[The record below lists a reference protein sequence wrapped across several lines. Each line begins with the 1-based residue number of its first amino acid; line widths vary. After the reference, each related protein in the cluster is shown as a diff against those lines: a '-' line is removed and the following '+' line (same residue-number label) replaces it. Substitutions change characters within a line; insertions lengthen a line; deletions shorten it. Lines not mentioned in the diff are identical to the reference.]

1 MTAMS
6 NIEAVF
12 CRSAPWR
19 GFAGRVVLPWVL
31 QDSVVG
37 PEVLEIGGGSGAMA
51 YELLRRRPV
60 LQVTLADV
68 DPTMVAAASRRLA
81 GFGDRVRTTVGDAT
95 RLEFAD
101 DSFDTVCS
109 WLMLH
114 HTIDWEAVLAESARV
129 LRPTG
134 MLVGY
139 DLADTPLAQTIHRV
153 DGSEHRLIRPS
164 ELEEGLERAGF
175 AASRVEL
182 ALGGLV
188 MRFEARNGPLHVKQ

>member
-1 MTAMS
+1 MTAMA
-6 NIEAVF
+6 NIEAMF

-19 GFAGRVVLPWVL
+19 GFARRVVLPWVL

-51 YELLRRRPV
+51 YELLRRQPAVRMTV
-60 LQVTLADV
+60 ADV
-68 DPTMVAAASRRLA
+68 DPGMAASARRRLVS
-81 GFGDRVRTTVGDAT
+81 FGDRVTTTVSDAT

-114 HTIDWEAVLAESARV
+114 HTIEWEEVLAECARV
-129 LRPTG
+129 VRPAGT
-134 MLVGY
+134 LAGY
-139 DLADTPLAQTIHRV
+139 DLVDTPVARAIHRV

-164 ELEEGLERAGF
+164 ALEAGLERAGF
-175 AASRVEL
+175 VASRVEL

-188 MRFEARNGPLHVKQ
+188 MRFEAHNGP